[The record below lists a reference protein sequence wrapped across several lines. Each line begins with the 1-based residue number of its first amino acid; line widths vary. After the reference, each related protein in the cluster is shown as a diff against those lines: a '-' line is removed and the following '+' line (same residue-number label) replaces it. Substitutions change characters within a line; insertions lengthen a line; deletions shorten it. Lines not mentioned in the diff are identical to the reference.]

1 MITDP
6 QLRDASLE
14 DFIRQAP
21 AKFNKGMAE
30 HNPDGTRGLMRM
42 TPLQLVECM
51 EEEAIDQWHYCSALR
66 RLLIDQN
73 STTAKTNTPK
83 PLAVSDS

>member
-6 QLRDASLE
+6 QLRDVALF
-14 DFIRQAP
+14 DFIRLAP
-21 AKFNKGMAE
+21 DKFNKGMAE

-42 TPLQLVECM
+42 SPLQLVESM
-51 EEEAIDQWHYCSALR
+51 EEEIIDQWHYVAALR

-83 PLAVSDS
+83 PLAVSNS